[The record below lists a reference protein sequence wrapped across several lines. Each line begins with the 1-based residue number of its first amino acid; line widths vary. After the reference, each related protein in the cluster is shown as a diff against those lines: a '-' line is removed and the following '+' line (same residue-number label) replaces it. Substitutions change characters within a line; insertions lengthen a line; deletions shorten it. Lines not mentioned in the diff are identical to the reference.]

1 MVRKKARS
9 FRRTVIPSAGGSA
22 RPRGSGHWLLQLLH
36 VELEK
41 SGEPP
46 AGGRLV
52 RSWALGA
59 PSLKSEFIDGAIE
72 TVPDDILT
80 TRLSCSFADD
90 GLPLPSLRTPNR

>member
-46 AGGRLV
+46 AGGTAREVLGTW
-52 RSWALGA
+52 RSV
-59 PSLKSEFIDGAIE
+59 PESLSFIDGAIE

-80 TRLSCSFADD
+80 NKIVLLLC
-90 GLPLPSLRTPNR
+90 G